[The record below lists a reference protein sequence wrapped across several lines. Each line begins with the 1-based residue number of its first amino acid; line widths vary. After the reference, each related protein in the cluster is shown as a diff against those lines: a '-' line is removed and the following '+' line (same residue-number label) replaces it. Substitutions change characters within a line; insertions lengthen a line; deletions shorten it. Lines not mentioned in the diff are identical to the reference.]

1 MGNKL
6 SLLEEVEKNSIQQ
19 VQKLI
24 KDGADVNQT
33 VSYKGKPTTLLH
45 IAASKGYEGIIK
57 LLISNGALIE
67 AKNHKGSTALHVAAK
82 NNQISIVK
90 LLLDFGANVNAIDKF
105 HVTPLHLATQNGNCQ
120 CIKMLLDYK
129 ANVDPPFLRSDPPL
143 RIAILKD
150 KIDVMKILL
159 NNGANPNRI
168 KQSNWLDILIR
179 IQYSRQKYDILQLL
193 IAYGADLDSKD
204 STGSN
209 CLHRAFVLGDKKLAK
224 LLLRNGA
231 CINIKDDEKGYN
243 AIENSIQYNNFGF
256 AKHILYNVGLQ
267 DI

>member
-1 MGNKL
+1 MGNRL

-24 KDGADVNQT
+24 KDGADVNQI

-45 IAASKGYEGIIK
+45 IVASKGYEGIIK

-82 NNQISIVK
+82 NNQIVK

-120 CIKMLLDYK
+120 CVKLLIDYK

-150 KIDVMKILL
+150 KMDVMKILL
-159 NNGANPNRI
+159 NNWPNHLVQVRPSYFS
-168 KQSNWLDILIR
+168 KTIL
-179 IQYSRQKYDILQLL
+179 LQ
-193 IAYGADLDSKD
+193 
-204 STGSN
+204 
-209 CLHRAFVLGDKKLAK
+209 
-224 LLLRNGA
+224 
-231 CINIKDDEKGYN
+231 
-243 AIENSIQYNNFGF
+243 
-256 AKHILYNVGLQ
+256 
-267 DI
+267 